1 MTLRLNVIEI
11 PALIPKKI
19 NRKIVFADSG
29 ISIEKPFSIDSK
41 IFIPCENISAFRF
54 GIEGMHFLKM
64 TFCRQYFLEIKDD
77 QNKIF
82 RIKLNSYY
90 GLKREM
96 FFKIWADLLDQ
107 FWNNYMLNQLS
118 FYTELF
124 NIQQTFELS
133 GVTFY
138 PDGISWDDDVMLKW
152 SEIAVSSY
160 QTHFVIHHI
169 DDISQSKCCVFS
181 IHWNAVVL
189 QSLLKEIIKQPIK
202 ARKSSW
208 L

>member
-1 MTLRLNVIEI
+1 MALPLNVIEI
-11 PALIPKKI
+11 PALIPRKVGK
-19 NRKIVFADSG
+19 KIVFSDSG
-29 ISIEKPFSIDSK
+29 ISIGKPFSIDSN
-41 IFIPCENISAFRF
+41 IFIPCANISAFRF
-54 GIEGMHFLKM
+54 GIESMQFLKM

-77 QNKIF
+77 NNKIF
-82 RIKLNSYY
+82 RIKLSSYY
-90 GLKREM
+90 GLKREAY
-96 FFKIWADLLDQ
+96 FKIWADLLDQ
-107 FWNNYMLNQLS
+107 FWNIYMLNQLS

-138 PDGISWDDDVMLKW
+138 ADGISWDDEVKLHW
-152 SEIAVSSY
+152 GEIAVSNY

-189 QSLLKEIIKQPIK
+189 QSLLKEIVKQPIK